1 MKQPNFKKLSREL
14 SNTSGISNSLIL
26 LIILTFLVSM
36 IFWAKNTELDN
47 VTRGEGKIV
56 SKLQNQL
63 VQASEAGVIKQ
74 RLVKENNLVAKGDI
88 LFEIDPIDAVSELS
102 RLVQREATLSI
113 TEARLKAEISNTS
126 FQVSEAHAS
135 KAPEF
140 ADNELQLFNA
150 RKQELDNQ
158 KNILEQSLLKAM
170 AELASAEDS
179 KVSAENLLEL
189 VISERK
195 LVEPLVIEKIAPE
208 TRLLELKREQER
220 AKFSKLQSQTKI
232 ETSKISI
239 TELKQRLG
247 ALQNE
252 YRSEALALLS
262 QTIADRRELLK
273 ALPSIKERV
282 NRSTVRSPMDGIIN
296 RVNYRTDGAYV
307 SVGDILLELVPTD
320 EGLKLEGRI
329 NPKDISKIAI
339 GDSAKIRLSAYDSA
353 KYGSIKGIVTSI
365 SPDAIIPKQG
375 DGEAYYAIDVTW
387 EETLQLSTGEYITLI
402 PGMTASVDVVSGKR
416 SVLDYF
422 WAPIS
427 RLQELALRD

>member
-220 AKFSKLQSQTKI
+220 AKVSKLQSQTKI

-375 DGEAYYAIDVTW
+375 DGEAYYATDVTW

>member
-220 AKFSKLQSQTKI
+220 AKVSKLQSQTKI

-353 KYGSIKGIVTSI
+353 KYGSIKGTVTSI

-375 DGEAYYAIDVTW
+375 DGAAYYAIDVTW

>member
-195 LVEPLVIEKIAPE
+195 LVEPLVIEKNCA
-208 TRLLELKREQER
+208 
-220 AKFSKLQSQTKI
+220 
-232 ETSKISI
+232 
-239 TELKQRLG
+239 
-247 ALQNE
+247 
-252 YRSEALALLS
+252 
-262 QTIADRRELLK
+262 
-273 ALPSIKERV
+273 
-282 NRSTVRSPMDGIIN
+282 
-296 RVNYRTDGAYV
+296 
-307 SVGDILLELVPTD
+307 
-320 EGLKLEGRI
+320 
-329 NPKDISKIAI
+329 
-339 GDSAKIRLSAYDSA
+339 
-353 KYGSIKGIVTSI
+353 
-365 SPDAIIPKQG
+365 
-375 DGEAYYAIDVTW
+375 
-387 EETLQLSTGEYITLI
+387 
-402 PGMTASVDVVSGKR
+402 
-416 SVLDYF
+416 
-422 WAPIS
+422 
-427 RLQELALRD
+427 

>member
-1 MKQPNFKKLSREL
+1 
-14 SNTSGISNSLIL
+14 
-26 LIILTFLVSM
+26 
-36 IFWAKNTELDN
+36 
-47 VTRGEGKIV
+47 
-56 SKLQNQL
+56 
-63 VQASEAGVIKQ
+63 
-74 RLVKENNLVAKGDI
+74 
-88 LFEIDPIDAVSELS
+88 
-102 RLVQREATLSI
+102 
-113 TEARLKAEISNTS
+113 
-126 FQVSEAHAS
+126 
-135 KAPEF
+135 
-140 ADNELQLFNA
+140 
-150 RKQELDNQ
+150 
-158 KNILEQSLLKAM
+158 
-170 AELASAEDS
+170 
-179 KVSAENLLEL
+179 
-189 VISERK
+189 
-195 LVEPLVIEKIAPE
+195 
-208 TRLLELKREQER
+208 LLELKREQER
-220 AKFSKLQSQTKI
+220 AKVSKLQSQTKI